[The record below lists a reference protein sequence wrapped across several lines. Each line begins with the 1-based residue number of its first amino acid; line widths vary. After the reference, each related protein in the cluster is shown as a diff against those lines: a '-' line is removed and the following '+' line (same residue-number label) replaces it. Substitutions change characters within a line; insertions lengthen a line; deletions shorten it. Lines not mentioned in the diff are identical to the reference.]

1 MPDDALHEDRLE
13 RACYVLAL
21 LCIPASMLLAAEFLP
36 RPLRPLYGTYGK
48 YFAVQS
54 IAVLLAVLGVW
65 QWLGAGRRP
74 GSVPP
79 LGVAFVCAVAGY
91 GAWSALSVAW
101 SAWPYGTLRH
111 VIRQAAPLILCI
123 AFAAAGPVGYLRG
136 RFPGLRHRLGVD
148 SGTLP
153 ARSVL
158 RGRGAKSPLAAVP

>member
-21 LCIPASMLLAAEFLP
+21 LCVPASMLLAAEFLP

-79 LGVAFVCAVAGY
+79 LGVAFVCVVGSQRRVVRMALRDAPSRHPSGSAAHPLHRLCSAG
-91 GAWSALSVAW
+91 
-101 SAWPYGTLRH
+101 
-111 VIRQAAPLILCI
+111 QD
-123 AFAAAGPVGYLRG
+123 AGPVDYLRG